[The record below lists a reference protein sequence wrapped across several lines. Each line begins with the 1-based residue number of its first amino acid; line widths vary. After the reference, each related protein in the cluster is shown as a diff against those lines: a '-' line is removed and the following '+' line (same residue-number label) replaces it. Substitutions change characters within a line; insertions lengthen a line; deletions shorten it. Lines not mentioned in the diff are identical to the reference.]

1 MLSIEKCTRK
11 LLLVGVPPRPTQD
24 QRSLKIC
31 ELSLSRCYRCR
42 IAMSDDRQ
50 NDAVRS
56 AHGRAAITTRSVDAL
71 RQYMIIPAGV
81 SPREFLVPYSLMQ
94 AANAAIEE
102 MQAAN
107 AAMVAA
113 SNVSNRVATPSGRV
127 WFGDEARPVMRQRVV
142 HQLAELELEGV
153 PRECEGDVLR

>member
-1 MLSIEKCTRK
+1 
-11 LLLVGVPPRPTQD
+11 
-24 QRSLKIC
+24 
-31 ELSLSRCYRCR
+31 
-42 IAMSDDRQ
+42 MSDDRQ

-107 AAMVAA
+107 AAMVARGETGTRFA
-113 SNVSNRVATPSGRV
+113 PSQKS
-127 WFGDEARPVMRQRVV
+127 D
-142 HQLAELELEGV
+142 
-153 PRECEGDVLR
+153 

>member
-1 MLSIEKCTRK
+1 
-11 LLLVGVPPRPTQD
+11 
-24 QRSLKIC
+24 
-31 ELSLSRCYRCR
+31 
-42 IAMSDDRQ
+42 MSDDRQ

-94 AANAAIEE
+94 AENAAIEE
-102 MQAAN
+102 MAM
-107 AAMVAA
+107 MVAA

>member
-1 MLSIEKCTRK
+1 
-11 LLLVGVPPRPTQD
+11 
-24 QRSLKIC
+24 
-31 ELSLSRCYRCR
+31 
-42 IAMSDDRQ
+42 MSDDRQ

-94 AANAAIEE
+94 AENAAIEE
-102 MQAAN
+102 MAM
-107 AAMVAA
+107 MVAA
-113 SNVSNRVATPSGRV
+113 RNVSNRVATPSGRV
-127 WFGDEARPVMRQRVV
+127 PRAVIAQGEGSVREYMRQRVV

>member
-1 MLSIEKCTRK
+1 
-11 LLLVGVPPRPTQD
+11 
-24 QRSLKIC
+24 
-31 ELSLSRCYRCR
+31 
-42 IAMSDDRQ
+42 MSDDRQ

-81 SPREFLVPYSLMQ
+81 SPREFLVPYSL
-94 AANAAIEE
+94 

>member
-1 MLSIEKCTRK
+1 MQYES
-11 LLLVGVPPRPTQD
+11 GPRA
-24 QRSLKIC
+24 REGYEV
-31 ELSLSRCYRCR
+31 ELSLSRCCRCR

-94 AANAAIEE
+94 ADNAAIEADGDDGGGE
-102 MQAAN
+102 SPM
-107 AAMVAA
+107 
-113 SNVSNRVATPSGRV
+113 AT
-127 WFGDEARPVMRQRVV
+127 F
-142 HQLAELELEGV
+142 LGV
-153 PRECEGDVLR
+153 RKRCS

>member
-1 MLSIEKCTRK
+1 
-11 LLLVGVPPRPTQD
+11 
-24 QRSLKIC
+24 
-31 ELSLSRCYRCR
+31 
-42 IAMSDDRQ
+42 MSDDRQ

-94 AANAAIEE
+94 AENAAIEE

-142 HQLAELELEGV
+142 HPARRAGAGGSPKGV
-153 PRECEGDVLR
+153 